1 MRKVMLTLGF
11 MALALT
17 VTSTTTA
24 QVSVRVGI
32 NPFVFGGYAPPV
44 VYQPYPYY
52 APPPVV
58 YMGGGYWAGDRGGH
72 DRGHDHDARRR

>member
-1 MRKVMLTLGF
+1 MRKGILALGIV
-11 MALALT
+11 ALALT
-17 VTSTTTA
+17 VASTATA

-32 NPFVFGGYAPPV
+32 NPFVFGGHAPPI

-58 YMGGGYWAGDRGGH
+58 YLGGGFWAGDRGGH
-72 DRGHDHDARRR
+72 YRGGGHDGRRR